1 MNKKLLKA
9 LCLLMAMFM
18 CVGVLASCVKKQ
30 TAESKTEPPAQ
41 TQPKEDTTTKKED
54 TKPKT
59 PEEILA
65 SGDLIKPDPNI
76 KFPIS
81 EKPIKLRFMK
91 PYIMYDT
98 EYGELAIL
106 KDYAKKT
113 NIEIEWDIPPQANF
127 KEKYTLAMNTGNL
140 PDAVIAPLDVEKYGQ
155 QGAFI
160 DLKPIIESY
169 MINLKK
175 AFEKYPY
182 AKKVVTTDD
191 GKVYSMPYIYQFV
204 AGNNVMMVRKDLL
217 NKYNL
222 EMPVTTED
230 WYNVMKTLKER
241 EGITP
246 FSGYGESGKGMNAAI
261 SMIAAWGVYPHGLY
275 IAEKLYPNDNK
286 VHYGPIEPR
295 FKEGI
300 EWLRKLYAE
309 GLIDPEIV
317 TNDSKAFQAKALQG
331 KVACWRGWINSDMNV
346 LNTTAQKEGK
356 TEDQFAVREAPI
368 MKGPYGDQF
377 HMWPD
382 NPVIPNGMVITS
394 TNKYPKETA
403 IWADYWYGEVGQTYV
418 YGVEGVTYTIV
429 NGEPK
434 WTDFVLKNPD
444 GKTMNE
450 VRGMVTFGRSIW
462 PTIFQPWSL
471 TAATVPE
478 YVEVDRKKYRDP
490 EKFVLP
496 IVPGLSFSAEENSLI
511 SQKLTD
517 IQTYVDEA
525 LVNFILGKKPMSEWD
540 NYVSTVK
547 DMGIDKIIE
556 IYEKSY
562 ERWKKR

>member
-1 MNKKLLKA
+1 MKQKFFKVVSLVMA
-9 LCLLMAMFM
+9 LVM
-18 CVGVLASCVKKQ
+18 CAGLFASCTVKKTNDGNNETKLTTPTQ
-30 TAESKTEPPAQ
+30 EKTTEVSS
-41 TQPKEDTTTKKED
+41 T
-54 TKPKT
+54 PKT
-59 PEEILA
+59 PAEILA
-65 SGDLIKPDPNI
+65 SGDLIKPDPSI

-91 PYIMYDT
+91 PYVMYDT

-106 KDYAKKT
+106 KEYAKKT

-160 DLKPIIESY
+160 DLKSVIDSDMP
-169 MINLKK
+169 NLKK
-175 AFEKYPY
+175 AFAKYPFS
-182 AKKVVTTDD
+182 KKVVTTDE
-191 GKVYSMPYIYQFV
+191 GKVYSLPYIYQFV
-204 AGNNVMMVRKDLL
+204 SGNNVMLLRNDLL
-217 NKYNL
+217 KKHNIA
-222 EMPVTTED
+222 MPVTTDD
-230 WYNVMKTLKER
+230 WYNAMKTLKEK

-261 SMIAAWGVYPHGLY
+261 SMIAAWGVFPEGLY
-275 IAEKLYPNDNK
+275 VAEKLAPQDNK
-286 VHYGPIEPR
+286 VHYGQIEPR

-300 EWLRKLYAE
+300 EWLRKLYSE

-317 TNDSKAFQAKALQG
+317 TNDAKAFQAKALQG
-331 KVACWRGWINSDMNV
+331 KVAMWRGWINGDMAV
-346 LNTTAQKEGK
+346 LNTTAEKEGK
-356 TEDQFAVREAPI
+356 TQDQFNVREAPI
-368 MKGPYGDQF
+368 MKGPYGDQI
-377 HMWPD
+377 HMWPGSS
-382 NPVIPNGMVITS
+382 VVPNGMVITA

-403 IWADYWYGEVGQTYV
+403 RWADYWYGDVGQTYV

-450 VRGMVTFGRSIW
+450 ARGMVSFGRSIW

-471 TAATVPE
+471 TSATVAE
-478 YVEVDRKKYRDP
+478 YIEVDRKKYRDP
-490 EKFVLP
+490 AKFVEP
-496 IVPGLSFSAEENSLI
+496 MVPGLSFSAEENSLI

-517 IQTYVDEA
+517 IQTYVDEN
-525 LVNFILGKKPMSEWD
+525 LLNFILGKKPMTDWD
-540 NYVSTVK
+540 NYVKGVK
-547 DMGIDKIIE
+547 DMGIDQILD
-556 IYEKSY
+556 IYQKSY
-562 ERWKKR
+562 ERWQKR